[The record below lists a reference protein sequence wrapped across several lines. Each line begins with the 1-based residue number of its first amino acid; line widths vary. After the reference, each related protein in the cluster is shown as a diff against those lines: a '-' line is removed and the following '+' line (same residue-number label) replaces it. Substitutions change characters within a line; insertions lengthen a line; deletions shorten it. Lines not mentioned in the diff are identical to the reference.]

1 MRPESGTNSI
11 FRLVNN
17 IVGWAV
23 FGIAAS
29 VYLITVED
37 TASFWDCGEF
47 IACAYKLEVPHPPGA
62 PFFLLFN
69 RIFSMLAHDVYHVAF
84 WVNVSSVLC
93 SAFTILFMFWSI
105 TLLGIKLMPGASP
118 QNITPTQ
125 LIPLMGAG
133 VVGSLAYTFSDSFW
147 FSAVEAEVYAM
158 SSLFTAFVVWAML
171 KWELIEDDSAANRW
185 LIMIAYTMGLSI
197 GVHLLNLVT
206 IPALGLIYYYKKY
219 TLHTQWGLLLALGI
233 SGAIIIVILEGV
245 IPGLPSLAGN
255 FEIFFVNSLGL
266 PFGAGIGFISV
277 LLVGGLVYGIYYTQ
291 TKGKALANTALLSL
305 AFILIGYASYGI
317 VLIRANYNPP
327 INEND
332 PSDIIKFVSY
342 LKREQ
347 YGDRPLFYG
356 PTFNSDVKRTSDGA
370 PVQVTKGKLYR
381 MNREKGI
388 YELYDE
394 RKAYVYDDNLLFPRI
409 YSRQDNHREIYIRKL
424 YGADRELPEGFK
436 PTMGDNLYFFFTD
449 QLGRMYFRYFFW
461 NFVGRESDLEGAGGL
476 SPLAN
481 TQGLPQVLAQN
492 AGRNQYYA
500 LPLLL
505 GLLGLAYVYM
515 RSRPVFLIT
524 LLLFFLTGLAL
535 VIYLNLPPVEP
546 RERDY
551 IYVGSFYV
559 FAIWIGLGVMF
570 LAEIFTRLGSSLQI
584 AGINAL
590 AVGLI
595 VPGIMVA
602 ENWDDH
608 DRSNR
613 YHSVDSARN
622 LLNSCA
628 PNAIL
633 FTGGDNDTF
642 PLWYVQE
649 VEGFRTDVRVC
660 NLSLLGT
667 DWYIDQM
674 KRPTY
679 QSAALPISL
688 PSESY
693 ITGKNDQILYPKA
706 WRITPNLAPEVLEDL
721 DKKGMDLKAYLE
733 LLAKN
738 DNRIRAVIGG
748 GESEEEIS
756 IFPSQKL
763 KLKVDAEKVRKMGF
777 VPKDKLPLLKNSIE
791 WNLRRN
797 DLYKSDLIMLDIIAS
812 NNWERPIYFS
822 TTLGNSSYLD
832 LREFMQREGLALRLM
847 PFRVVGA
854 NQGFTNTDVMYKNL
868 TERFY
873 YRELDNPNSYYD
885 ENYQRFTIN
894 LRKAFVELAQG
905 LLEEGKSEKAKKVV
919 TFCLAKIPDQVIPY
933 DVYSVDFVDVLFRVK
948 QSKKAQEIAGV
959 MGRRADEMLRYQAN
973 REAPDE
979 VEISTNLHIL
989 QRLSLI
995 MEENKQPKEAKKFKD
1010 MLEIHYNKLAP

>member
-1 MRPESGTNSI
+1 MKPESGTNSN

-17 IVGWAV
+17 VAGWAV

-84 WVNVSSVLC
+84 WVNVSSALC

-105 TLLGIKLMPGASP
+105 TLLGIKLLPGASP
-118 QNITPTQ
+118 QNITSAQ

-133 VVGSLAYTFSDSFW
+133 FVGSLAYTFSDSFW

-171 KWELIEDDSAANRW
+171 RWELIEDDSAANRW

-219 TLHTQWGLLLALGI
+219 TVHTQWGLLLALAI

-266 PFGAGIGFISV
+266 PFGAGISFISV

-291 TKGKALANTALLSL
+291 TKGKVLANTTLLSL

-370 PVQVTKGKLYR
+370 PVQISKGKLYR

-436 PTMGDNLYFFFTD
+436 PSMGDNLFFFFTD

-481 TQGLPQVLAQN
+481 SQGLPEVLAQN

-524 LLLFFLTGLAL
+524 LLLFFLTGIAL
-535 VIYLNLPPVEP
+535 VLYLNLPPVEP

-559 FAIWIGLGVMF
+559 FAMWIGLGVMF
-570 LAEIFTRLGSSLQI
+570 LAEIFTRFGSNLQI

-590 AVGLI
+590 ALGLI
-595 VPGIMVA
+595 VPGIMVV

-613 YHSVDSARN
+613 YHSVDSAKN

-674 KRPTY
+674 KRATY

-693 ITGKNDQILYPKA
+693 TTGKNDQILYPKA
-706 WRITPNLAPEVLEDL
+706 WRITPNLAPDVLEDL

-777 VPKDKLPLLKNSIE
+777 VPKDKLPLLKNYLE

-854 NQGFTNTDVMYKNL
+854 NQGFTNTEIMYKNL

-873 YRELDNPNSYYD
+873 YRELNNPNSYYD

-905 LLEEGKSEKAKKVV
+905 LLEEGKAEKAKKVV
-919 TFCLAKIPDQVIPY
+919 AFCLAKIPDQVIPY

-979 VEISTNLHIL
+979 VEVSTNLHIL

-995 MEENKQPKEAKKFKD
+995 MEENKQSKEAKKFKD
-1010 MLEIHYNKLAP
+1010 MLEIHYNKLAL